1 MKIEVDARGELCPK
15 PVIMTK
21 KELDK
26 LKEGTVTTIVDNEV
40 AKDNISK
47 LASGMG
53 LKFSVD
59 KTKEDEYY
67 IHINKWITEKITEEV
82 LTTEEVRTCE
92 VDHFKDLT
100 IVFNSDKMG
109 EGNEELGK
117 ILVKGL
123 IYTIKETTPWPATIL
138 FYNSG
143 VKLTCEGS
151 EALDDLKAM
160 EEAGV
165 EILSCGLCLDYY
177 QIQDK
182 LAVGEITNMYNIY
195 EKMRN
200 SNNTITI

>member
-26 LKEGTVTTIVDNEV
+26 LGEGTITTIVDNEV

-53 LKFSVD
+53 LKFTVD

-67 IHINKWITEKITEEV
+67 IHINKWNTDKITEEV
-82 LTTEEVRTCE
+82 LTSKVK
-92 VDHFKDLT
+92 HFKDLT
-100 IVFNSDKMG
+100 IAINSDKMG
-109 EGNEELGK
+109 EGSEELGR
-117 ILVKGL
+117 ILLKGF
-123 IYTIKETTPWPATIL
+123 IYTVKETGPLPSTII

-151 EALDDLKAM
+151 ESLDDLKAM
-160 EEAGV
+160 EVAGV

-177 QIQDK
+177 EIQEK
-182 LAVGEITNMYNIY
+182 LLVGEITNMYNIY
-195 EKMRN
+195 EKMKN
-200 SNNTITI
+200 ANNIITI

>member
-1 MKIEVDARGELCPK
+1 MKIEVDARGELCPR

-26 LKEGTVTTIVDNEV
+26 LDEGTITTIVDNEV

-53 LKFSVD
+53 LKFTVD

-82 LTTEEVRTCE
+82 LSEEVLTCE

-100 IVFNSDKMG
+100 IIFNSDKMG
-109 EGNEELGK
+109 QGNEELGG

-123 IYTIKETTPWPATIL
+123 MYTIKETTPLPSTLI

-160 EEAGV
+160 ESAGV

-177 QIQDK
+177 RIQDK
-182 LAVGEITNMYNIY
+182 LAVGQITNMYNIY

>member
-1 MKIEVDARGELCPK
+1 MKIEVDARGQLCPK

-26 LKEGTVTTIVDNEV
+26 LDEGTITTIVDNEV
-40 AKDNISK
+40 AKDNVSK
-47 LASGMG
+47 LATGMG
-53 LKFSVD
+53 LNFTVD

-82 LTTEEVRTCE
+82 LTCE
-92 VDHFKDLT
+92 VNDFKDLT

-109 EGNEELGK
+109 EGNDELGK
-117 ILVKGL
+117 ILVKSF
-123 IYTIKETTPWPATIL
+123 IYTIKETTPWPSTL
-138 FYNSG
+138 VFYNGG

-160 EEAGV
+160 EAAGV

-177 QIQDK
+177 GIKDN
-182 LAVGEITNMYNIY
+182 LAAGEITNMYNIY

-200 SNNTITI
+200 SNNTITM

>member
-26 LKEGTVTTIVDNEV
+26 LKVGTITTIVDNEV

-47 LASGMG
+47 LANGMG
-53 LKFSVD
+53 LKFTVD
-59 KTKEDEYY
+59 KTKDDEYY
-67 IHINKWITEKITEEV
+67 IHINKNITEEV
-82 LTTEEVRTCE
+82 VKKIREEESTCE

-109 EGNEELGK
+109 EGSEELGK

-123 IYTIKETTPWPATIL
+123 MYTIRETTPLPRTLI
-138 FYNSG
+138 FYNGG

-160 EEAGV
+160 ESAGV
-165 EILSCGLCLDYY
+165 EVLSCGLCLDYY
-177 QIQDK
+177 GIVDK
-182 LAVGEITNMYNIY
+182 LAVGQITNMYNIY

>member
-1 MKIEVDARGELCPK
+1 MKIEVDARGELCPR

-26 LKEGTVTTIVDNEV
+26 LDEGTITTIVDNEV

-53 LKFSVD
+53 LKFTVD

-67 IHINKWITEKITEEV
+67 IHINKWITEKVTEEV
-82 LTTEEVRTCE
+82 LACE

-109 EGNEELGK
+109 QGNEELGG

-123 IYTIKETTPWPATIL
+123 MYTIKETTPLPSTLI

-160 EEAGV
+160 ESAGV

-177 QIQDK
+177 RIQDK
-182 LAVGEITNMYNIY
+182 LAVGHITNMYNIY